1 VKRLEKVAL
10 FKVKD
15 YDRKVLREK
24 TEAIFAVFGGA
35 DGMFKKG
42 DRVLLKPNLLFG
54 RDCGRHVTTHP
65 EIVFAAGSILK
76 DIGCE
81 LTIGDSP
88 GFGSAASVAEKC
100 GIAAV
105 ARELGAKVVS
115 FETGAELKVN
125 SDNRIFKR
133 FEVAK
138 EIIEAGK
145 VVNLAK
151 LKSHGQM
158 LLTMAVKN
166 MFGAVVGLLKPQWH
180 FKAGRDA
187 DLFARMLVELNL
199 AIAPAFTILDGIYG
213 MEGNGPANGTVREL
227 NILMGGKNCVAI
239 DTAAASLLKISPKS
253 YFTGRAA
260 MNMRLPGSELSDI
273 EIAGD
278 LALDFNIE
286 NFKLPH
292 IIDSDW
298 PMAGFLKKFLKSFF
312 TPAPLYHKDACKF
325 CMICK
330 DLCPAKAITQPAPKE
345 LDFDLAKCIRC
356 FCCQEM
362 CPHGAI
368 TIKQSRGARAKDFFS
383 FSRRKK

>member
-1 VKRLEKVAL
+1 
-10 FKVKD
+10 
-15 YDRKVLREK
+15 
-24 TEAIFAVFGGA
+24 
-35 DGMFKKG
+35 MFKRG
-42 DRVLLKPNLLFG
+42 DRVLIKPNLLLA
-54 RDCGRHVTTHP
+54 RDHSRHVTTHP

-76 DIGCE
+76 DIGCH

-88 GFGSAASVAEKC
+88 GFGSAAAVANKC

-105 ARELGAKVVS
+105 AKELGAKIVS
-115 FETGAELKVN
+115 FETSCELRVN

-133 FEVAK
+133 FEIARDILEADK
-138 EIIEAGK
+138 II
-145 VVNLAK
+145 NLAK

-158 LLTMAVKN
+158 LLTMSVKN

-180 FKAGRDA
+180 FKAGSDA

-199 AIAPAFTILDGIYG
+199 AIAPTFSILDGICG
-213 MEGNGPANGTVREL
+213 MEGNGPSNGDAREL
-227 NILMGGKNCVAI
+227 NILLGGRNCVAI
-239 DTAAASLLKISPKS
+239 DAVAAKLLKVPPKN

-260 MNMRLPGSELSDI
+260 INMGLAGAELSDI
-273 EIAGD
+273 EITGD
-278 LALDFNIE
+278 PISDFDIE

-292 IIDSDW
+292 IIDADW
-298 PMAGFLKKFLKSFF
+298 PIFGFLKKLLKTFF
-312 TPAPLYHKDACKF
+312 TPAPRYHRNACKF

-330 DLCPAKAITQPAPKE
+330 DLCPAKAITQPEQKN
-345 LDFDLAKCIRC
+345 LRFDLKKCIRC

-368 TIKQSRGARAKDFFS
+368 TVKPSSGQRVKDIFS

>member
-1 VKRLEKVAL
+1 MTSLEKVAL

-15 YDRKVLREK
+15 YDRKILREK
-24 TEAIFAVFGGA
+24 TEAIFDAFGGA
-35 DGMFKKG
+35 AGMFKRG
-42 DRVLLKPNLLFG
+42 DRVLIKPNLLLA
-54 RDCGRHVTTHP
+54 RDRDRHVTTHP

-76 DIGCE
+76 DLGCE

-88 GFGSAASVAEKC
+88 GFGSAVSVADKC
-100 GIAAV
+100 GVGAV

-115 FETGAELKVN
+115 FKTSAELKVN
-125 SDNRIFKR
+125 SENRIFKR
-133 FEVAK
+133 FEIAGD
-138 EIIEAGK
+138 ILEADK

-180 FKAGRDA
+180 FKAGSDA

-213 MEGNGPANGTVREL
+213 MEGNGPSNGDAREL

-239 DTAAASLLKISPKS
+239 DAAAAAILKIQPKN

-260 MNMRLPGSELSDI
+260 IKMGLPGAELSDI
-273 EIAGD
+273 EIVGD
-278 LALDFNIE
+278 MILDFNIE

-292 IIDSDW
+292 LIDADW
-298 PMAGFLKKFLKSFF
+298 PIFQFMKKFLKSFF
-312 TPAPLYHKDACKF
+312 TPAPLYRKAACKF

-330 DLCPAKAITQPAPKE
+330 DLCPAKAITQPNPQD
-345 LDFDLAKCIRC
+345 LDFDLKKCIRC

-368 TIKQSRGARAKDFFS
+368 TVKTSSGQRIKDLFG

>member
-1 VKRLEKVAL
+1 MKRLEKVAL

-15 YDRKVLREK
+15 YDRKILREK
-24 TEAIFAVFGGA
+24 ITAIFDVFGGA
-35 DGMFKKG
+35 AAMFKRC

-54 RDCGRHVTTHP
+54 RDSGRHVTTHP

-88 GFGSAASVAEKC
+88 GFGSAVSVAEKC
-100 GIAAV
+100 GIGAIAK
-105 ARELGAKVVS
+105 ELGAKVVS
-115 FETGAELKVN
+115 FETSAELKVN
-125 SDNRIFKR
+125 SENRIFKR

-138 EIIEAGK
+138 DILEADK
-145 VVNLAK
+145 IVNLAK

-180 FKAGRDA
+180 FKAGADA

-199 AIAPAFTILDGIYG
+199 AISPTFTILDGICG

-227 NILMGGKNCVAI
+227 NILMGGRNCVAI
-239 DTAAASLLKISPKS
+239 DTVAASLLKISPKS

-260 MNMRLPGSELSDI
+260 MNMGLPGSELSDI
-273 EIAGD
+273 EITGD
-278 LALDFNIE
+278 PAADFNIE
-286 NFKLPH
+286 NFVLPH

-298 PMAGFLKKFLKSFF
+298 PMFGFLKKFLKSFF
-312 TPAPLYHKDACKF
+312 TPAPFYHKDKCKF

-330 DLCPAKAITQPAPKE
+330 DLCPAKAITQPGPKD
-345 LDFDLAKCIRC
+345 LDFDLKKCIRC

-368 TIKQSRGARAKDFFS
+368 TVKPSAGARVKDFFN
-383 FSRRKK
+383 FSRRK